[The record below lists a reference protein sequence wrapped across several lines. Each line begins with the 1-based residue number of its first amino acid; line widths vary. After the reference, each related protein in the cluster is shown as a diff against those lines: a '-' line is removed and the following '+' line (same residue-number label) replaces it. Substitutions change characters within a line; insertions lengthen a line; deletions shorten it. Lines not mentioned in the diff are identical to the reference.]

1 MRAGIGYFGYPMH
14 DQQTG
19 AAAEAT
25 PQNNNDAE
33 PSMLAQISRTMVRL
47 YKEQFGRGPTR
58 VRTEWC
64 GRDMLVCTLEDTLT
78 PTEKNL
84 RSLGEDQRLRDIRM
98 LFQYAAAQQFT
109 QPVEQITGR
118 RVRSFIS
125 GIDTEKD
132 ISLETF
138 ILHPAE

>member
-1 MRAGIGYFGYPMH
+1 
-14 DQQTG
+14 
-19 AAAEAT
+19 
-25 PQNNNDAE
+25 
-33 PSMLAQISRTMVRL
+33 MLAQISRTMVRL

-64 GRDMLVCTLEDTLT
+64 GNDLLVCMLEDTLT

-109 QPVEQITGR
+109 QPVEEITGR

-132 ISLETF
+132 IAIETF
-138 ILHPAE
+138 ILHPEE

>member
-1 MRAGIGYFGYPMH
+1 MEGST
-14 DQQTG
+14 D
-19 AAAEAT
+19 T
-25 PQNNNDAE
+25 PTTIEPRNDE
-33 PSMLAQISRTMVRL
+33 PSVLAQVSRTMVRL

-64 GRDMLVCTLEDTLT
+64 GRDLLVCMLEDTLT

-84 RSLGEDQRLRDIRM
+84 RALGEDQRLRDIRT
-98 LFQYAAAQQFT
+98 LFQYAAAEQFIE
-109 QPVEQITGR
+109 PVEQITGR

-132 ISLETF
+132 ISVETF
-138 ILHPAE
+138 ILNPEE

>member
-1 MRAGIGYFGYPMH
+1 MEEQPT
-14 DQQTG
+14 QTDG
-19 AAAEAT
+19 ATERG
-25 PQNNNDAE
+25 NEVE
-33 PSMLAQISRTMVRL
+33 PSMLAQVSRTMVRL

-58 VRTEWC
+58 ARSEWA
-64 GRDMLVCTLEDTLT
+64 GRDIMVCLLEDTLT

-98 LFQYAAAQQFT
+98 LFQYASAQQFI
-109 QPVEQITGR
+109 QPVEAITGR

-132 ISLETF
+132 VAIETF
-138 ILHPAE
+138 IFHPEE